1 MVVSKKFSALKSPQE
16 AIVHHPIVICGLGSS
31 VAHLLKPEH
40 ICLLF
45 LIKKR
50 DIKLDPR
57 VSADWA
63 FPLLCN
69 TLTHRLPLP
78 PQHSCPP
85 VISPP
90 LHTHFLLS
98 FYHCPLLLCW
108 VYYRVW
114 CLHVCALQGMTL
126 FLDID
131 WSRCCSSETQSS
143 HFLFCS

>member
-69 TLTHRLPLP
+69 TLTHRLPP
-78 PQHSCPP
+78 PPTAFVSPSDQSSTPHSLSS
-85 VISPP
+85 V
-90 LHTHFLLS
+90 LLS
-98 FYHCPLLLCW
+98 LPTLTLLGLLPGLVFACLCSAG
-108 VYYRVW
+108 
-114 CLHVCALQGMTL
+114 H
-126 FLDID
+126 DIIF
-131 WSRCCSSETQSS
+131 RY
-143 HFLFCS
+143 